1 MQYLVFPTH
10 KKFKSLD
17 MFDYDAERLRVLIT
31 EVSRSSLSPEVWAWL
46 SENLSSDDTKVIN
59 TAFAVM
65 PRKTGKSPVKI
76 SPDLISNIDQAK
88 PGFTI
93 ENWTADKLGRLC
105 LLLHLD
111 PSDQDKYVKTIENLF
126 LAAEVSEL
134 VALYS
139 FLPVFA
145 FPDLWKLR
153 CAEGIRSNIGPV
165 LEAIMYHNPYPE
177 KYLDE
182 KAWNQLI
189 LKAFFTDKDINQ
201 IPGIDERSNSE
212 LALTLKDYAYERWAA
227 KRKINPFL
235 WRFTTKFLDESLV
248 NDLKKVLSEG
258 SLREKQAAA
267 LTLAHSGFSSASELM
282 KSYPE
287 FLQAIESNEISWAR
301 LAPDNE
307 NFN

>member
-1 MQYLVFPTH
+1 
-10 KKFKSLD
+10 
-17 MFDYDAERLRVLIT
+17 MFDYDAARLRILIT
-31 EVSRSSLSPEVWAWL
+31 EVSRANLGSETWSWL
-46 SENLSSDDTKVIN
+46 SENLSSDDPRQIN

-65 PRKTGKSPVKI
+65 PRKTGKSIVQISQDMNKKI
-76 SPDLISNIDQAK
+76 DHVK

-93 ENWTADKLGRLC
+93 ENWTLDKLGRLC

-111 PSDQDKYVKTIENLF
+111 PSDQKKYFKTIENLF

-145 FPDLWKLR
+145 WPDLWKLR
-153 CAEGIRSNIGPV
+153 CAEGIRSNIGLV

-227 KRKINPFL
+227 GRKINPFL
-235 WRFTTKFLDESLV
+235 WRFTTKFLDAGLV
-248 NDLKKVLSEG
+248 DDLKKVLSEG
-258 SLREKQAAA
+258 ILREKQAAA
-267 LTLAHSGFSSASELM
+267 LTLVDSGLSSASELM
-282 KSYPE
+282 KTYPE
-287 FLQAIESNEISWAR
+287 FLQAIKNNELSWAN
-301 LAPDNE
+301 LAPE
-307 NFN
+307 

>member
-1 MQYLVFPTH
+1 
-10 KKFKSLD
+10 
-17 MFDYDAERLRVLIT
+17 MFDYDAARLRILIT
-31 EVSRSSLSPEVWAWL
+31 EVSRANLGSETWSWL
-46 SENLSSDDTKVIN
+46 SENLSSDDPRQIN

-65 PRKTGKSPVKI
+65 PRKTGKSIVQISQDMIKKI
-76 SPDLISNIDQAK
+76 DHVK

-93 ENWTADKLGRLC
+93 ENWTLDKLGRLC

-111 PSDQDKYVKTIENLF
+111 PSDQKKYFKTIENLF

-145 FPDLWKLR
+145 WPDLWKLR
-153 CAEGIRSNIGPV
+153 CAEGIRSNIGLV

-227 KRKINPFL
+227 GRKINPFL
-235 WRFTTKFLDESLV
+235 WRFTTKFLDAGLV
-248 NDLKKVLSEG
+248 DDLKKVLSEG
-258 SLREKQAAA
+258 ILREKQAAA
-267 LTLAHSGFSSASELM
+267 LTLVDSGLSSASELM
-282 KSYPE
+282 KTYPE
-287 FLQAIESNEISWAR
+287 FLQAIKNNELSWAN
-301 LAPDNE
+301 LAPE
-307 NFN
+307 

>member
-1 MQYLVFPTH
+1 
-10 KKFKSLD
+10 
-17 MFDYDAERLRVLIT
+17 MFDYDAERLRILIT
-31 EVSRSSLSPEVWAWL
+31 EVSRANLGPETWSWL
-46 SENLSSDDTKVIN
+46 SENLSSDDPRQIN

-76 SPDLISNIDQAK
+76 SPDLISKIDQVK

-93 ENWTADKLGRLC
+93 ENWTLDKLGRLC

-111 PSDQDKYVKTIENLF
+111 PADQEKYFKTIENLF

-145 FPDLWKLR
+145 WPELWKLR
-153 CAEGIRSNIGPV
+153 CAEGIRSNIGLV

-227 KRKINPFL
+227 GRKINPFL
-235 WRFTTKFLDESLV
+235 WRFTTKFLDDGLV
-248 NDLKKVLSEG
+248 DDLKKVLSEG
-258 SLREKQAAA
+258 TLREKQAAA
-267 LTLAHSGFSSASELM
+267 LTLVHSGLSSAKELM

-287 FLQAIESNEISWAR
+287 FLQAIKSNELSWANI
-301 LAPDNE
+301 APANE
-307 NFN
+307 NYN

>member
-1 MQYLVFPTH
+1 
-10 KKFKSLD
+10 
-17 MFDYDAERLRVLIT
+17 MFDYDAERLRALIT
-31 EVSRSSLSPEVWAWL
+31 EVSRANLGSETWSWL
-46 SENLSSDDTKVIN
+46 SENLSSDDPRQIN

-65 PRKTGKSPVKI
+65 PRKTGKSIVQI
-76 SPDLISNIDQAK
+76 SQDMIKEIDHVK

-93 ENWTADKLGRLC
+93 ENWPLDKLGRLC

-111 PSDQDKYVKTIENLF
+111 PSDQEKYFKTIENLF

-145 FPDLWKLR
+145 GPDLWKLR
-153 CAEGIRSNIGPV
+153 CAEGIRSNIGLV

-227 KRKINPFL
+227 GRKINPFL
-235 WRFTTKFLDESLV
+235 WRFTTKFLDEGLV
-248 NDLKKVLSEG
+248 DDLKKVLFEG
-258 SLREKQAAA
+258 TLREKQAAA
-267 LTLAHSGFSSASELM
+267 LTLVDSGLSSASELM

-287 FLQAIESNEISWAR
+287 FLQAIKNNQLSWAN
-301 LAPDNE
+301 LAPE
-307 NFN
+307 

>member
-1 MQYLVFPTH
+1 
-10 KKFKSLD
+10 
-17 MFDYDAERLRVLIT
+17 MFDYDAERLRALIT
-31 EVSRSSLSPEVWAWL
+31 EVSRANLGPETWSWL
-46 SENLSSDDTKVIN
+46 SENLSSDDPRQIN

-65 PRKTGKSPVKI
+65 PRKTGKSIVQI
-76 SPDLISNIDQAK
+76 SQDMIKEIDHVK

-93 ENWTADKLGRLC
+93 ENWPLDKLGRLC

-111 PSDQDKYVKTIENLF
+111 PSDQEKYFKTIENLF

-145 FPDLWKLR
+145 GPDLWKLR
-153 CAEGIRSNIGPV
+153 CAEGIRSNIGLV

-227 KRKINPFL
+227 GRKINPFL
-235 WRFTTKFLDESLV
+235 WRFTTKFLDEGLV
-248 NDLKKVLSEG
+248 DDLKKVLSEG
-258 SLREKQAAA
+258 TLREKQAAA
-267 LTLAHSGFSSASELM
+267 LTLVDSGLSSASELM

-287 FLQAIESNEISWAR
+287 FLQAIKNNQLSWAN
-301 LAPDNE
+301 LAPE
-307 NFN
+307 

>member
-1 MQYLVFPTH
+1 MI
-10 KKFKSLD
+10 K
-17 MFDYDAERLRVLIT
+17 E
-31 EVSRSSLSPEVWAWL
+31 
-46 SENLSSDDTKVIN
+46 
-59 TAFAVM
+59 
-65 PRKTGKSPVKI
+65 
-76 SPDLISNIDQAK
+76 IDHVK

-93 ENWTADKLGRLC
+93 ENWPLDKLGRLC

-111 PSDQDKYVKTIENLF
+111 PSDQEKYFKTIENLF

-145 FPDLWKLR
+145 GPDLWKLR
-153 CAEGIRSNIGPV
+153 CAEGIRSNIGLV

-227 KRKINPFL
+227 GRKINPFL
-235 WRFTTKFLDESLV
+235 WRFTTKFLDEGLV
-248 NDLKKVLSEG
+248 DDLKKVLSEG
-258 SLREKQAAA
+258 TLREKQAAA
-267 LTLAHSGFSSASELM
+267 LTLVDSGLSSASELM

-287 FLQAIESNEISWAR
+287 FLQAIKNNQLSWAN
-301 LAPDNE
+301 LAPE
-307 NFN
+307 

>member
-1 MQYLVFPTH
+1 
-10 KKFKSLD
+10 
-17 MFDYDAERLRVLIT
+17 MFDYDADRLKALIT
-31 EVSRSSLSPEVWAWL
+31 EVSRSNLSPDTWIWL
-46 SENLSSDDTKVIN
+46 SENLSSEDSRQIN

-65 PRKTGKSPVKI
+65 PRKTGKSVIQISQDLLSKI
-76 SPDLISNIDQAK
+76 DHVK
-88 PGFTI
+88 PGFTV
-93 ENWTADKLGRLC
+93 ENWTIDKLGRLC

-111 PSDQDKYVKTIENLF
+111 PADQEKYIKTIENLF

-139 FLPVFA
+139 FLPVLA
-145 FPDLWKLR
+145 WPERWKLR
-153 CAEGIRSNIGPV
+153 CAEGIRSNIGLV

-189 LKAFFTDKDINQ
+189 LKAFFTDKDIIQ
-201 IPGIDERSNSE
+201 IPGIDERANAE
-212 LALTLKDYAYERWAA
+212 LALTLTDYAHERWAA

-235 WRFTTKFLDESLV
+235 WRFTSKFLDEGLLQ
-248 NDLKKVLSEG
+248 DLKKVLFEG

-267 LTLAHSGFSSASELM
+267 LTLVQSGSASASELL

-287 FLQAIESNEISWAR
+287 LLTVINNNELTWAT
-301 LAPDNE
+301 LAQDE
-307 NFN
+307 EI